1 VPPRWDSL
9 AGRAFWHVIGLEESL
24 KHWAQQVQVSRE
36 RANAIAAAERLRKQY
51 GISWRDIV
59 RPTITRPP

>member
-1 VPPRWDSL
+1 MHRPFP
-9 AGRAFWHVIGLEESL
+9 G
-24 KHWAQQVQVSRE
+24 E

-51 GISWRDIV
+51 GISWRRDIV